1 MTWEPSCTA
10 RLMAVGAWC
19 CTSGPHVPGMGPM
32 HYNQGL
38 SNPSLTS
45 HPDISSEAC
54 CDPGAFLYSTAH
66 GRWCLVL
73 HRRPFIITP
82 FLSNPS
88 LFSYPDISSEACRD
102 PGAFLYSTAHGGW
115 CLVLHQRAPCS
126 WYEARARCVAWGG
139 RLAVLRSEQVYEQ
152 LKSHLRQ
159 TLQVSGDYWIGLRD
173 SELEWQQGEF
183 CCF

>member
-1 MTWEPSCTA
+1 MVPGAAHFTPILLSFPTQTSAQRRVVTRVPSCTA
-10 RLMAVGAWC
+10 RLMADGAWC
-19 CTSGPHVPGMGPM
+19 CSFYP
-32 HYNQGL
+32 
-38 SNPSLTS
+38 NPSL
-45 HPDISSEAC
+45 
-54 CDPGAFLYSTAH
+54 L
-66 GRWCLVL
+66 
-73 HRRPFIITP
+73 
-82 FLSNPS
+82 
-88 LFSYPDISSEACRD
+88 SYPDISSEVCRD

-126 WYEARARCVAWGG
+126 WYEARARCVGWGG

-173 SELEWQQGEF
+173 SELEWQQGEL